1 MSRRCVRGRF
11 VCCLIQV
18 GDDGAPRPARPEN
31 TKIFPRHTK
40 KLCSGH
46 FGAGALSGSATQ
58 TMDRLRPRRTPGPC
72 IRGACGS
79 LHFAATEIFRD
90 DRGIRQRRR
99 GVAPALHR
107 AAVDLQRDQGLE
119 ESFGVK
125 LFIRHH
131 AQGVSLTPSGTRF
144 YRKAQELL
152 RIAHEFEQNALAD
165 NDVITGQIDIGCFET
180 VAPLYL
186 PQLIAGFRERY
197 PGVNIRLRDGDQQEL
212 VQGLTSGTFDLAL
225 MYDHDLDGT
234 IETEPLMPPQQ
245 PRAAAGE
252 SPVRGP
258 DARVVARPLC
268 GADDPARRAAEPHVF
283 RQPLSRTQPR
293 RTSCSARR
301 RSRWCAGW
309 SARGS
314 ASRCSSRA
322 RIPNTRTTASAS

>member
-1 MSRRCVRGRF
+1 MAHYTLRQLKYF
-11 VCCLIQV
+11 VTTV
-18 GDDGAPRPARPEN
+18 E
-31 TKIFPRHTK
+31 
-40 KLCSGH
+40 
-46 FGAGALSGSATQ
+46 SGSVAE
-58 TMDRLRPRRTPGPC
+58 
-72 IRGACGS
+72 AS
-79 LHFAATEIFRD
+79 
-90 DRGIRQRRR
+90 RQLFI
-99 GVAPALHR
+99 AQPSISSAIK
-107 AAVDLQRDQGLE
+107 GLE

-245 PRAAAGE
+245 PYVLLPENHRFAGQTHV
-252 SPVRGP
+252 SLR
-258 DARVVARPLC
+258 DLC

-314 ASRCSSRA
+314 AFAA
-322 RIPNTRTTASAS
+322 RHAPAFRIHVRRPARRDDRPQRNGGPSGP